1 MVTEPGPE
9 EQQRRPVPRRL
20 AATLGLMAVL
30 LVPWTLWLTFT
41 LPTRHVTHH
50 YRLAWVGF
58 DVWLALA
65 FAATAIAVLRASP
78 SLQALAALTGTM
90 LLCDAWF
97 DVVTATSGDEQ
108 AAAIL
113 EAVVAE
119 LPLAALCFWIV
130 VDTTRFHEAVGRWD
144 LDGSRR
150 RNEPVGD

>member
-1 MVTEPGPE
+1 
-9 EQQRRPVPRRL
+9 
-20 AATLGLMAVL
+20 
-30 LVPWTLWLTFT
+30 
-41 LPTRHVTHH
+41 
-50 YRLAWVGF
+50 
-58 DVWLALA
+58 
-65 FAATAIAVLRASP
+65 
-78 SLQALAALTGTM
+78 M